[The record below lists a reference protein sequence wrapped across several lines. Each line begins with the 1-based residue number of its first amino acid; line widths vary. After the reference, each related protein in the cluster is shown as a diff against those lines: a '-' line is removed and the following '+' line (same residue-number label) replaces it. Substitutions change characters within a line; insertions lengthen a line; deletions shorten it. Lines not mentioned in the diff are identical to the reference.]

1 MRKIGKLLSM
11 ISLYVADIECFQQ
24 GKVLTSCVYFLAYK
38 GVISTSAVN
47 ALTIEQARTVN
58 FSKKMALPT
67 VDSNA
72 IMVSVPRAS
81 SLMTILLGLVHFL
94 PS

>member
-1 MRKIGKLLSM
+1 M
-11 ISLYVADIECFQQ
+11 YNFV
-24 GKVLTSCVYFLAYK
+24 AYK

-67 VDSNA
+67 VDSNV

-81 SLMTILLGLVHFL
+81 SPMTILLGLVHFL